1 MKRKIPKIINQQFK
15 MDGGT
20 NGINIGAL
28 QNVVYGAVPMPGTC
42 TPFSLTSQ

>member
-15 MDGGT
+15 MDSGT

-28 QNVVYGAVPMPGTC
+28 QNVVYGAVHCYWNNWVWT
-42 TPFSLTSQ
+42 LYHE